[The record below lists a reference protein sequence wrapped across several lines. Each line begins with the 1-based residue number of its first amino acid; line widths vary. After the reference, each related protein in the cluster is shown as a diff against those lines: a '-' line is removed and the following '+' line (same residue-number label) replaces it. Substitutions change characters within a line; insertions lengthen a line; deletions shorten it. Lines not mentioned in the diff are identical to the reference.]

1 MKKFWKETVQEII
14 LTIITLGINILVKGK
29 KKHTK
34 DLEELQKED
43 SDLQ

>member
-1 MKKFWKETVQEII
+1 MKKIWKETLQEII
-14 LTIITLGINILVKGK
+14 LAIITLGINLLVKG

>member
-1 MKKFWKETVQEII
+1 MKKIWKETLQEII
-14 LTIITLGINILVKGK
+14 LAIITLGINLLVKGK
-29 KKHTK
+29 KKHKK